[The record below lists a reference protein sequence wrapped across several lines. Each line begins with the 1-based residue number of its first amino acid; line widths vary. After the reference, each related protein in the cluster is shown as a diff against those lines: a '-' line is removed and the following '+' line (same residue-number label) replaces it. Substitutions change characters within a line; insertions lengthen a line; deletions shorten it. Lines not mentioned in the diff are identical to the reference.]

1 MTWWMA
7 SIVANLC
14 VARVEYVNRIT
25 DGGFAEVMWINWWA
39 IALMQW
45 GLYRAWNG
53 APSFMFGWA
62 FFMVGNMALRLFTAR
77 MLLEEPVSWLTLAGV
92 SLAIAGAYLVKIG

>member
-7 SIVANLC
+7 SIIANLC

-25 DGGFAEVMWINWWA
+25 AGGFFEALGQNWWA

-45 GLYRAWNG
+45 GLYRCWSG
-53 APSFMFGWA
+53 APSFMFAWA
-62 FFMVGNMALRLFTAR
+62 FFTVGNMLLRLMTAR
-77 MLLEEPVSWLTLAGV
+77 VFLEEPISWITLAGV
-92 SLAIAGAYLVKIG
+92 SLAFLAAYLVKIG